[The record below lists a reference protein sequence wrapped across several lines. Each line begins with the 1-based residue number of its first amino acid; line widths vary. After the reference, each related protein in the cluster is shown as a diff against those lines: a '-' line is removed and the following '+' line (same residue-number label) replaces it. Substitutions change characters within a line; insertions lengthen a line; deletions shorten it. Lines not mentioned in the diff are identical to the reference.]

1 MASSCVRWILAPS
14 PVLARGARGD
24 ARHSSVVARAGAGD
38 NPFANLRALR
48 GTLPDKPELASR
60 AGTGGGGEEGSS
72 RSSGGRAGDGRMSM
86 EEAIAEVGKGS
97 MRAERKAA
105 SSSSKGG
112 SPPSKGGG
120 IGSGTGASKGMD
132 VAEQQVRVGVTRAGK
147 KGKSVTCVDGMD
159 VGTAEEAR
167 ELVKKFKR
175 VLGVGGVATANGS
188 LQFQGDNAA
197 VLVEMLV
204 AMGYKRTKQTG
215 GVVVKRK

>member
-1 MASSCVRWILAPS
+1 MASSARWILAPS
-14 PVLARGARGD
+14 PVLARGARGN
-24 ARHSSVVARAGAGD
+24 ARHPSVVARAGAGD

-97 MRAERKAA
+97 MLAERKAA

>member
-1 MASSCVRWILAPS
+1 MASSARWILAPS
-14 PVLARGARGD
+14 PVLARGARGN
-24 ARHSSVVARAGAGD
+24 ARRPSVVARAGAGD
-38 NPFANLRALR
+38 NPFSNLRALR

-72 RSSGGRAGDGRMSM
+72 GDGRMSM

-105 SSSSKGG
+105 SSASKGG
-112 SPPSKGGG
+112 SSSPSKGGG

-132 VAEQQVRVGVTRAGK
+132 VAKQQVRVGVTRAGK

-197 VLVEMLV
+197 VLCEMLV
-204 AMGYKRTKQTG
+204 AMGYKCTKQTG

>member
-72 RSSGGRAGDGRMSM
+72 GDGRMSM

-132 VAEQQVRVGVTRAGK
+132 VAKQQVRVGVTRAGK

>member
-1 MASSCVRWILAPS
+1 MASCARWVRAPR

-24 ARHSSVVARAGAGD
+24 ARHSSVVARADAGD

-60 AGTGGGGEEGSS
+60 AGTGGGGEERSS
-72 RSSGGRAGDGRMSM
+72 RSSGGAGDGRMSM

-105 SSSSKGG
+105 SSASKGG
-112 SPPSKGGG
+112 SPSKKGGG

-132 VAEQQVRVGVTRAGK
+132 VAKQQVRVGVTRAGK

-159 VGTAEEAR
+159 VGDPEEAK

-197 VLVEMLV
+197 TLVEMLV
-204 AMGYKRTKQTG
+204 AMGYKSTKQTG
-215 GVVVKRK
+215 GLVVKRK

>member
-147 KGKSVTCVDGMD
+147 KGKTVTVVDGFDPGGPDAAAD
-159 VGTAEEAR
+159 V
-167 ELVKKFKR
+167 LKKFKR
-175 VLGVGGVATANGS
+175 VLGAGGS
-188 LQFQGDNAA
+188 LASNGAMSFQGDRAA
-197 VLVEMLV
+197 TLVEMLH
-204 AMGYKRTKQTG
+204 AMGYKRAKQTG
-215 GVVVKRK
+215 GLGNK

>member
-1 MASSCVRWILAPS
+1 MASSARWILAPS
-14 PVLARGARGD
+14 PVLARGARGN
-24 ARHSSVVARAGAGD
+24 ARHPSVVARAGAGD
-38 NPFANLRALR
+38 NPFSNLRALR

-72 RSSGGRAGDGRMSM
+72 GDGRMSM

-105 SSSSKGG
+105 SSASKGG
-112 SPPSKGGG
+112 SSSPSKGGG

-132 VAEQQVRVGVTRAGK
+132 VAKQQVRVGVTRAGK

-197 VLVEMLV
+197 VLCEMLV
-204 AMGYKRTKQTG
+204 AMGYKCTKQTG

>member
-1 MASSCVRWILAPS
+1 MASSARWILAPS
-14 PVLARGARGD
+14 PVLARGARGN
-24 ARHSSVVARAGAGD
+24 ARHPSVVARAGAGD
-38 NPFANLRALR
+38 NPFSNLRALR

-147 KGKSVTCVDGMD
+147 KGKSVTYVDGMD

>member
-14 PVLARGARGD
+14 PVLARRARGDGRHPSGGARG
-24 ARHSSVVARAGAGD
+24 RAGD